1 MFSVILR
8 AELDWMEGGPGERFQ
23 FNIRNDYLVEG
34 PNDIP
39 QNLCCIYPSQGWT
52 MRNKL
57 RMVVM
62 PLREFKY

>member
-8 AELDWMEGGPGERFQ
+8 AELDCMEGGTGERFQ
-23 FNIRNDYLVEG
+23 FNIRNNYLVEG

-39 QNLCCIYPSQGWT
+39 KNLCCIYPSQGWT

-57 RMVVM
+57 RMAVM